1 MLSNKKAYLTT
12 SDQTYERMID
22 RQLQRM
28 GCDVVRFQ
36 TEKHCLQNLTPDTD
50 LIVLDFHPKGYVAR
64 VQMMH
69 EIQSVNKSMAILL
82 LLNRRDLIKISP
94 LHHAGRIFYIE
105 KGFNFQ
111 EQFQAAIDQIC
122 RDEKHA
128 WTFLQTF
135 RKRIFRI
142 YGF

>member
-1 MLSNKKAYLTT
+1 MFSNKKVYLTT

-22 RQLQRM
+22 QQLQHI
-28 GCDVVRFQ
+28 GCEVLRFQ

-50 LIVLDFHPKGYVAR
+50 LIILDFYPKGYVAR

-69 EIQSVNKSMAILL
+69 EIQSVNKNMAVLF
-82 LLNRRDLIKISP
+82 LLNPRDLLRISSF
-94 LHHAGRIFYIE
+94 HHSGRLFYIE

-111 EQFQAAIDQIC
+111 EQFQGAIDQIC
-122 RDEKHA
+122 RDEKLS

-135 RKRIFRI
+135 RKKVFRI